1 MTWNEAAHRG
11 TIANGVA
18 VRGHGGE
25 NEDEAVAAVARAA
38 AEDACEVKAPPRPRS
53 SKCGPVTAA
62 SAAPCWDAYLTLG
75 SLLRHNADRLIT
87 DIYARIVIYLTENAT
102 SS

>member
-11 TIANGVA
+11 TIANGET

-25 NEDEAVAAVARAA
+25 NEDAAVAAVARAA
-38 AEDACEVKAPPRPRS
+38 AEDACEVKAPLRPRF

-62 SAAPCWDAYLTLG
+62 GAAPCRDACLTLG

-87 DIYARIVIYLTENAT
+87 DIHARIVIYLIENA
-102 SS
+102 SSS